1 MTENNNDYIDTP
13 PNNPIFFSSSEQHIR
28 TIFDDGDWVEF
39 RALRDKS
46 SSSGKVHTLYRQAPI
61 REDDTSLDE
70 WLTAHNAKGWS
81 LYIGAN
87 PRKSNRCSGACNAAT
102 DSDVEK
108 FNTLFVD
115 FDDADPEE
123 AMLRIESAS
132 LPEPTLLVASGRAT
146 GTHAY
151 WRFDEPITD
160 PVLWRSLQI
169 TMIRS
174 VQSDKA
180 IKNPSRIM
188 RLCGTEN
195 HKRGAPCRILKIG
208 GTFPKWDDLGIEP
221 AQEVQSFQ
229 TQHDPDRTPCTE
241 NLNTVTLSYL
251 QEETEGGERN
261 NKLVAAAF
269 DYNANNYPIE
279 QAIKELAIER
289 GVNRDGLSESESV
302 RTVQNAYKK
311 KATPS
316 FTRTLVEETTASD
329 LLSDLNESKGMAP
342 EGFTPDNASTAVAVK
357 IAEDDNSSPPV
368 SDNTAHVSDKKE
380 VVRVDNRPVDPSDR
394 VLVSNVSTKV
404 VMENG
409 RRKVVTLY
417 KPVDE
422 IASEMSEALGG
433 YPRRS
438 TSTGVFA
445 IKETKK
451 EKVELWSILDTN
463 DLFALFHDRAIV
475 RWVRGECE
483 TLQGD
488 TLSAITKTE
497 FFRWVKDNME
507 PSYEGVSEY
516 PHVPPRPSTF
526 YLPTV
531 LPEPTGKCLD
541 EFVAAL
547 NPATEN
553 DRKLMM
559 AAMMTPGWGGA
570 SGARP
575 MFVFTSDYG
584 QGSGKTETAKAIGRI
599 WGGSAT
605 LDYEDNWQNISKRIM
620 SSDDWLSRI
629 FLFDN
634 IKGKFSGSA
643 IEAAVTSEYLTGHKM
658 FVGTVKRPNDATFML
673 TFNLPEM
680 SRDLAQRSV
689 IVKVGKPSAGD
700 FVEWACQFV
709 EEHRLQLISDIL
721 HLLKQTPEKVVSMQH
736 ADRWRAWQ
744 RDVLSKV
751 PDCDVD
757 ALAAEIIERRPG
769 ADADAEEA
777 SSIVQAISDHLILY
791 ARREDS
797 EEITEVTGA
806 EIVKVMEVSGNWRA
820 NDTFSA
826 SSNSRKCMSIVK
838 GKLLGRGVLMP
849 IETEGKDGQ
858 KRPKKVRVNDE
869 GRPCGERSPTQSI
882 VFGWVWEKAEE
893 VLGTFS
899 SQEDLENALTDD
911 LPI

>member
-1 MTENNNDYIDTP
+1 MTKKENDFINTP
-13 PNNPIFFSSSEQHIR
+13 PNNPVFFSSAEQHIR
-28 TIFDDGDWVEF
+28 TIFNDGDWIEF
-39 RALRDKS
+39 RAIRNNS
-46 SSSGKVHTLYRQAPI
+46 SSNKVHTLYRQAPI
-61 REDDTSLDE
+61 KEDDSSLNE

-87 PRKSNRCSGACNAAT
+87 PRSSNRCSGACNAAT
-102 DSDVEK
+102 DNDVEK

-123 AMLRIESAS
+123 ALVRIESAS

-151 WRFDEPITD
+151 WKFNETISD

-169 TMIRS
+169 AMIRS
-174 VQSDKA
+174 VKSDKA

-195 HKRGAPCRILKIG
+195 HKRGAPCRLLKEGNTYDTWESIG
-208 GTFPKWDDLGIEP
+208 IKP
-221 AQEVQSFQ
+221 AEEVQSFQ
-229 TQHDPDRTPCTE
+229 SHHDPDREPCTE

-251 QEETEGGERN
+251 QEETEDGERN

-279 QAIKELAIER
+279 QAIQELAIER
-289 GVNRDGLSESESV
+289 GVGRDGLSEAEAV
-302 RTVQNAYKK
+302 RTVRNAYKR

-316 FTRTLVEETTASD
+316 FTRTLVEETTTSD
-329 LLSDLNESKGMAP
+329 LLSDLNETKGMAP
-342 EGFTPDNASTAVAVK
+342 EGYSPDSASSAVAIK
-357 IAEDDNSSPPV
+357 ISE
-368 SDNTAHVSDKKE
+368 SDTG
-380 VVRVDNRPVDPSDR
+380 VVGGTPNDEGKDITRVDNRPVDPRDR

-422 IASEMSEALGG
+422 IAFEMSEALGG

-438 TSTGVFA
+438 TATGVFA

-451 EKVELWSILDTN
+451 ERVELWSILDTN
-463 DLFALFHDRAIV
+463 DLFALLHDRAIV

-483 TLQGD
+483 TIQGD

-507 PSYEGVSEY
+507 PSYDGVSEY
-516 PHVPPRPSTF
+516 PHVPPRRSTF
-526 YLPTV
+526 YIPTE
-531 LPEPTGKCLD
+531 LPEPTGECLN
-541 EFVAAL
+541 EFVNAL

-553 DRKLMM
+553 DRKLML

-620 SSDDWLSRI
+620 SSDDWLSRV

-643 IEAAVTSEYLTGHKM
+643 IEAAVTSEFLTGHKM

-680 SRDLAQRSV
+680 SRDLAQRAV
-689 IVKVGKPSAGD
+689 IVKVGKPLAGD

-721 HLLKQTPEKVVSMQH
+721 HLLKQTAKKVVSAKF

-751 PDCDVD
+751 PNCDVD
-757 ALAAEIIERRPG
+757 ELAAEIIERRPG

-791 ARREDS
+791 ARRKDS
-797 EEITEVTGA
+797 EDITEVTGA
-806 EIVKVMEVSGNWRA
+806 EIVKVMEASGNWRA
-820 NDTFSA
+820 NDSFSA
-826 SSNSRKCMSIVK
+826 SANSRKCMSIVK

-858 KRPKKVRVNDE
+858 KRPKKVRVNEE
-869 GRPCGERSPTQSI
+869 GRPSGSRSTTQSI
-882 VFGWVWEKAEE
+882 VFGWVWDKAEE
-893 VLGTFS
+893 VLGSFS
-899 SQEDLENALTDD
+899 SPEDLEDALTND